1 MFIQSSL
8 EKSTTLLN
16 FYCWEKKMFAVLQV
30 INLNSVSHVLRGPRN
45 VEIQRVTKGID
56 VPFDNLALRNT

>member
-1 MFIQSSL
+1 
-8 EKSTTLLN
+8 
-16 FYCWEKKMFAVLQV
+16 MFAVLQV
-30 INLNSVSHVLRGPRN
+30 INLNSVSHVLRGPSN